1 MVQVALFY
9 PIIAIGAFAISS
21 AMIKDLDR
29 IGSPIYL
36 NFLRATTGAV
46 MFLLVIMINSSFSQ
60 VLELSPLILLY
71 LVLSVFFNVVMGD
84 TLYFYSQN
92 TLGVKIA
99 TPIVNIYPFVTVLF
113 SYLFLEESLSSDF
126 YIGGVLIIGGVIIL
140 SQDVDENHHSDID
153 LHQHKRKVIIALIA
167 AIGANICYA
176 LGVILITV
184 GSEGIDVNVA
194 NAVRMPAASILLA
207 FGVFSQYKFHTEG
220 NPKIIKVQPR
230 EMSKKDIIKIILTG
244 LLGTY
249 LASYFLVLGTQKL
262 GAGPTAILLST
273 GPLFSLPIAI
283 FWLKEKLGWLTVIGT
298 TLSISGLLIIIV

>member
-46 MFLLVIMINSSFSQ
+46 MFLLVVLLSSSFRQ
-60 VLELSPLILLY
+60 VLELSPLILMY
-71 LVLSVFFNVVMGD
+71 LVLSVFFNVVLGD

-126 YIGGVLIIGGVIIL
+126 YLGGILIIVGVIIL
-140 SQDVDENHHSDID
+140 SQDVDENQNSALDIN
-153 LHQHKRKVIIALIA
+153 QEKRKVVIALIA

-184 GSEGIDVNVA
+184 GSEGIDVNAA

-207 FGVFSQYKFHTEG
+207 FGVMTQYKFHNSE
-220 NPKIIKVQPR
+220 NPEIIKVKPMVPGDTGKGTR
-230 EMSKKDIIKIILTG
+230 IRFTILCEVSG
-244 LLGTY
+244 RGGGTY
-249 LASYFLVLGTQKL
+249 PCPGCQRGVTF
-262 GAGPTAILLST
+262 
-273 GPLFSLPIAI
+273 
-283 FWLKEKLGWLTVIGT
+283 
-298 TLSISGLLIIIV
+298 